1 MSGRVNNV
9 IRNMEFGVLLRL
21 FQTVI
26 PFLMRTVL
34 IYYLGIQYV
43 GLNGLFGSVLQIL
56 NFAELGISSAMN
68 YAMYKPI
75 AENDG
80 AKICALLREYKK
92 YYFYI
97 GTIVLILGI
106 SLVPF
111 LPYIVNKDIPEDVN
125 IYVLYAVHLIPNIL
139 SYWLYGY
146 RCSLLEAHQRADIA
160 NKVFLVLDTLKS
172 TLQLIV
178 LVVFRSYYLY
188 IAIYFIQ
195 QVICQFVL
203 NHYVQKYYPD
213 YVPKGEITSEE
224 RATITQRVKDIITA
238 KLGGVVLNSSDTIV
252 ISAFLGLS
260 MLAIY
265 QNYFMLVNTVCGFV
279 GICMS
284 GAMASIGNSIMLD
297 SKEKVYKDFTNIL
310 FMLSWVVCVCTCCF
324 LCLFQPFMELWVGKE
339 LMLPFSI
346 VILLCVYFYLYEF
359 NLLFNVYKDA
369 AGLWHEDKL
378 RPLITSLTN
387 LGLNLIMVQ
396 FIGLYGVILSTVLSM
411 LFVGMPWLLRNV
423 FTHLFKRNIGDFLKR
438 LFGYLCITI
447 ICCIATYV
455 LCSMIHVT
463 PVIGLFLKLIIAV
476 VMPSLIYLMF
486 FRKTEEFHKMCEI
499 VTRIMGKFLKIRK

>member
-1 MSGRVNNV
+1 MSGRINNV
-9 IRNMEFGVLLRL
+9 IRNMGFGMMLRL
-21 FQTVI
+21 FQTIV
-26 PFLMRTVL
+26 PFLMRTAL

-43 GLNGLFGSVLQIL
+43 GLNGLFVSVLQIL

-75 AENDG
+75 AENDRG
-80 AKICALLREYKK
+80 KICALLHQYKK

-97 GTIVLILGI
+97 GTIILILGI
-106 SLVPF
+106 ALIPL
-111 LPYIVNKDIPEDVN
+111 LPYIVNKDIPADVN
-125 IYVLYAVHLIPNIL
+125 IYVLYVVHLTPNIL

-146 RCSLLEAHQRADIA
+146 RCGLLEAHQRVDIA
-160 NKVFLVLDTLKS
+160 NKIFLVSDSIKYV
-172 TLQLIV
+172 LQLIA
-178 LVVFRSYYLY
+178 LMVFRSYYLY
-188 IAIYFIQ
+188 IGIHLLQ
-195 QVICQFVL
+195 QIVGQFVL
-203 NHYVQKYYPD
+203 NHYVKKYYPD
-213 YVPKGEITSEE
+213 YIPAGEISVEE
-224 RATITQRVKDIITA
+224 KATIKQRVKDIITA
-238 KLGGVVLNSSDTIV
+238 KLGGVVLNSSDTVV

-260 MLAIY
+260 VLAIY
-265 QNYFMLVNTVCGFV
+265 QNYFMLVSTVCSFIGV
-279 GICMS
+279 CMS

-346 VILLCVYFYLYEF
+346 VILLCIYFYLYEF

-387 LGLNLIMVQ
+387 LGLNLIMVR
-396 FIGLYGVILSTVLSM
+396 FVGLYGVILSTVLSM

-455 LCSMIHVT
+455 LCSVIHVT
-463 PVIGLFLKLIIAV
+463 PVIGLFLKLIIALAI
-476 VMPSLIYLMF
+476 PSVIYLMI

-499 VTRIMGKFLKIRK
+499 VVGILGKFLKKRK